1 MLSAAHGWIIDHDE
15 KRLFVVLYIGL
26 ALVLSIWISLF
37 WLAAVVAVHFI
48 FELVR
53 QASLERRGPVML
65 AEVLWELKLD
75 IALVLFAL
83 ALSLY
88 MEIVLGA
95 VSVGL
100 AGRLAIL
107 ARGGRLAKLVQA
119 GAKAGSRFAGWQ
131 RALRGVLLSLDD
143 AAQVLRAL
151 ARGRGG
157 AAAAAVS
164 SGTGAAG
171 EPVDVAADSIPAGHW
186 GSWGGSWSRGDV
198 FATALLLVCLG
209 LIIAAPYITEH
220 TWMSTLTTIGDE
232 LRPFP

>member
-1 MLSAAHGWIIDHDE
+1 MLSAAHGWVVHHDE

-65 AEVLWELKLD
+65 AEVFWELKLD

-83 ALSLY
+83 VLSLY
-88 MEIVLGA
+88 MEIALGA
-95 VSVGL
+95 VSAGL

-107 ARGGRLAKLVQA
+107 ARGGRLARLVQA

-157 AAAAAVS
+157 AAAAA
-164 SGTGAAG
+164 GAGPEPAATEVVEIESFSAG
-171 EPVDVAADSIPAGHW
+171 RW

-198 FATALLLVCLG
+198 LATGLMLVCLG

-220 TWMSTLTTIGDE
+220 TWASTLTTMAKE
-232 LRPFP
+232 LRPFPWM